1 MLKIIL
7 LSFFFILTSGLVIGQ
22 TTTETPA
29 TETTEDFKNVLS
41 VVEVEASFPG
51 GLDAWRAYL
60 QKNLKVNIPIKRKA
74 PAGVYTVVV
83 KFVVSKEGI
92 ISDVVSETNHGYGM
106 EQEVIR
112 VIKAGPKWTPAKQNK
127 RFVNAFRRQPI
138 TFVISD
144 K

>member
-1 MLKIIL
+1 MLKIIFI
-7 LSFFFILTSGLVIGQ
+7 SFFFTLTCGMVIGQ

-29 TETTEDFKNVLS
+29 TTSTEESKNVLS
-41 VVEVEASFPG
+41 VVELEASFPG

-83 KFVVSKEGI
+83 KFVVSREGI

-112 VIKAGPKWTPAKQNK
+112 VIKAGPKWTPATQNR
-127 RFVNAFRRQPI
+127 RFVNAYRRQPI